1 MDIAAH
7 SIDTL
12 NPGDLSNVA
21 ATVDNLALTIR
32 DGWGEEADAA
42 SDALKRAAYLLGVAD
57 WTDKVRRVLAEVEP
71 SGERLYESRYR
82 PEYLYI
88 GEWTLDPG
96 EFCFTRWSPS
106 GLSRDAGYDYTN
118 LSIRVL
124 DADDRFK
131 VITALMSNGLVDGW
145 SGDDVQF
152 EEAHSRFGW
161 ISVKVGST
169 KHPAA

>member
-57 WTDKVRRVLAEVEP
+57 WTDKVRSISTSA
-71 SGERLYESRYR
+71 SGRLIPASSA
-82 PEYLYI
+82 
-88 GEWTLDPG
+88 
-96 EFCFTRWSPS
+96 SP
-106 GLSRDAGYDYTN
+106 AG
-118 LSIRVL
+118 RR
-124 DADDRFK
+124 A
-131 VITALMSNGLVDGW
+131 G
-145 SGDDVQF
+145 
-152 EEAHSRFGW
+152 
-161 ISVKVGST
+161 
-169 KHPAA
+169 